1 MRTTS
6 HLPQSPSATE
16 LHHLKRGASPQ
27 KIALHTKMLE
37 RAYQHLKFLGFFL
50 RVQWTE
56 TTERC
61 QTYALVHP
69 LLMYTWSRITTWVY
83 WLHWIIGQL
92 WRLFRPSPK
101 IYLFVCLRKIYK
113 THSTVYE
120 SLTLHRPTSASLV
133 RLIVVF
139 YQIRFWFPTR
149 GVTENPR
156 RSSSN

>member
-6 HLPQSPSATE
+6 HLPQSPRATE
-16 LHHLKRGASPQ
+16 LHHLKRGACPQ
-27 KIALHTKMLE
+27 KLLFYWHT
-37 RAYQHLKFLGFFL
+37 RARVSAFKFLGFLL
-50 RVQWTE
+50 RVQGTE

-61 QTYALVHP
+61 QTCALVHP
-69 LLMYTWSRITTWVY
+69 LLMYTRSRITTWVY

>member
-1 MRTTS
+1 MS
-6 HLPQSPSATE
+6 LVVKKLKPQLYIAEKRYAPLLTYPNRQARLNYAIWKGGQAPKKLLSYWYTRAGVSAF
-16 LHHLKRGASPQ
+16 
-27 KIALHTKMLE
+27 
-37 RAYQHLKFLGFFL
+37 KFLGFLL
-50 RVQWTE
+50 RVQGTE

-113 THSTVYE
+113 THLTVYE
-120 SLTLHRPTSASLV
+120 SLTLHRLTSFSLV

-139 YQIRFWFPTR
+139 YQVRF
-149 GVTENPR
+149 
-156 RSSSN
+156 